1 MSKLLNKIENYNKNT
16 FKNHKNHYEG
26 LSSSQHPHTLLITC
40 SDSRLCPS
48 EFSET
53 SGGELFIIRNAG
65 NLMPAYS
72 ADSPSNEG
80 LTLEYGV
87 CALGIK
93 EVIVCGHASCGAMG
107 GLMDTDALEALPL
120 VQKGLESYK
129 KQNQSEVAQ
138 ISNLENMI
146 EWNVQN
152 QLKSIFSYPF
162 IKEKLSNGEILV
174 QGIVY
179 DFTKGSAQDVG
190 TLNQDG
196 QVVSS
201 N

>member
-1 MSKLLNKIENYNKNT
+1 MSKLLNKISDYNKNT
-16 FKNHKNHYEG
+16 FSKHKEHYEG

-53 SGGELFIIRNAG
+53 SGGELFVIRNAG
-65 NLMPAYS
+65 NLMPSYNAN
-72 ADSPSNEG
+72 SPSNEG

-107 GLMDTDALEALPL
+107 GLMDTDALAALPL
-120 VQKGLESYK
+120 VQKGLETYK
-129 KQNQSEVAQ
+129 EQNASEVSE
-138 ISNLENMI
+138 ISNLESMI

-162 IKEKLSNGEILV
+162 IKDRIEKNEILV
-174 QGIVY
+174 QGLVY
-179 DFTKGSAQDVG
+179 DFTKGSAKNVG
-190 TLNQDG
+190 TLNKDG
-196 QVVSS
+196 QITS
-201 N
+201 